1 MAELWL
7 AVKISPRRSFRR
19 LFPVREGIMMG
30 DVNSLIIGLLCAVFV
45 TQSFGETN
53 QIEVKG
59 TKVSESAPDSNDGVE
74 KEYRQLLERDDA
86 AQEEADRWIK
96 DNQAF
101 QAKGAGI
108 ENALLTL
115 KIEQRFEPVQKAYEN
130 FLQRHPNHVR
140 CRLAY
145 GSFLNDIGKEAEAV
159 VQWDKAR
166 EIDPKNPAV
175 WNNLANHYGHRGPVT
190 NAFAYYEK
198 AIELNSKEAVYY
210 QNFATTVFLY
220 RKDAMEFYKIDEQQV
235 FDKALELYR
244 KALQMDPQNFVLA
257 NDLAQSYYGVR
268 PARPL
273 DAIEAW
279 RQALKLAKD
288 DLQREG
294 VYIHLARHEI
304 SLNQFVEARQHIDS
318 VTNQNYT
325 DIKQRLLKNLE
336 TRMAKA
342 GTNAAPATLKAP

>member
-1 MAELWL
+1 MMDV
-7 AVKISPRRSFRR
+7 VK
-19 LFPVREGIMMG
+19 
-30 DVNSLIIGLLCAVFV
+30 SLIIGLLCAVVV

-53 QIEVKG
+53 QIGVKA
-59 TKVSESAPDSNDGVE
+59 TKGSESVADSNDGVE

-108 ENALLTL
+108 ENTLLTL
-115 KIEQRFEPVQKAYEN
+115 KIEQRFEPVQKAYED
-130 FLQRHPNHVR
+130 FLQRHPNHAR

-145 GSFLNDIGKEAEAV
+145 GSFLNDIGRETEAV
-159 VQWDKAR
+159 AQWDKAR
-166 EIDPKNPAV
+166 EIDPKNPAT
-175 WNNLANHYGHRGPVT
+175 WNNLANYYGHRGPVT
-190 NAFAYYEK
+190 NAFSFYEK
-198 AIELNSKEAVYY
+198 AIELNPNEPLYY
-210 QNFATTVFLY
+210 QNYATTVFLF

-235 FDKALELYR
+235 FDKALNLYR
-244 KALQMDPQNFVLA
+244 KALQMDPENFVLA
-257 NDLAQSYYGVR
+257 NDLAQSYYGIR
-268 PARPL
+268 PARPQ

-294 VYIHLARHEI
+294 VYIHLARNEI
-304 SLNQFVEARQHIDS
+304 SMNQFAEARQHIDS

-325 DIKQRLLKNLE
+325 EIKQRLLKNLE
-336 TRMAKA
+336 TRMGKA
-342 GTNAAPATLKAP
+342 ATNAAPAALKTP

>member
-1 MAELWL
+1 MNP
-7 AVKISPRRSFRR
+7 VK
-19 LFPVREGIMMG
+19 
-30 DVNSLIIGLLCAVFV
+30 SLMIGLLCAVV
-45 TQSFGETN
+45 VSQSFGETN
-53 QIEVKG
+53 QIAVK
-59 TKVSESAPDSNDGVE
+59 TTTISENASDSRDAVE
-74 KEYRQLLERDDA
+74 KEYQDLLERDDA

-108 ENALLTL
+108 GNALLTL

-130 FLQRHPNHVR
+130 FLQRHPDHMR
-140 CRLAY
+140 GRLAY

-220 RKDAMEFYKIDEQQV
+220 RKDAMEYYKINEQQV
-235 FDKALELYR
+235 FDKALELYH
-244 KALQMDPQNFVLA
+244 KALKLDPQNFVLA
-257 NDLAQSYYGVR
+257 NDLAQSYYGIR
-268 PARPL
+268 PARPA
-273 DAIEAW
+273 DALEAW

-304 SLNQFVEARQHIDS
+304 TMNQFSEARQHIDS

-325 DIKQRLLKNLE
+325 EIKQRLLKNLE
-336 TRMAKA
+336 TRIARA
-342 GTNAAPATLKAP
+342 ATNAAPATSKAP